1 MRLYL
6 TVLLSIFL
14 VPVPAGAQTV
24 AVITNNCSA
33 VANLGQNNSGGTVY
47 GDSTGA
53 IVPPPS
59 LGRDWNTAYQTYI
72 NAAWWFLLN
81 EIPND
86 PNDGISALFAE
97 PYLNPGAPP
106 TMAGYLEDNPSG
118 RFSILS
124 NSALYEYGLSQ
135 NTQYVSFA
143 DTLLTYSL
151 THDLTPSNQLYWPNM
166 PCAGADVGLSP
177 TVCYELPLGALPG
190 VFLEPDKTGEIGLS
204 YLKTYEID
212 GNTALENEA
221 ILIGNTL
228 AANIRTGNAAQSPWP
243 FRVNAATNLAP
254 DPADDYTAS
263 VIPQVM
269 LFDELI
275 RLGIGNVAAYK
286 TARTTALA
294 WFFAYPLATNQWVN
308 YFEDVPG
315 NLANFNAHTALFAAY
330 YLLNN
335 PSVDPLWKSHVAGI
349 ISWVETNLAVSAFGA
364 NTIEEQILYPFPMSS
379 HTAHYAQVVALYGR
393 LAGDPASLLKAQRA
407 LNWVTYSLLALPP
420 APLGGQVILNPFSTD
435 PGMYQLWFTDGY
447 ATPLYF
453 REVVEAL
460 Q

>member
-86 PNDGISALFAE
+86 PNDPNDGISALFAE

-135 NTQYVSFA
+135 NTQVRQFCRYSFDLFF
-143 DTLLTYSL
+143 DTRL
-151 THDLTPSNQLYWPNM
+151 D
-166 PCAGADVGLSP
+166 A
-177 TVCYELPLGALPG
+177 
-190 VFLEPDKTGEIGLS
+190 F
-204 YLKTYEID
+204 
-212 GNTALENEA
+212 
-221 ILIGNTL
+221 
-228 AANIRTGNAAQSPWP
+228 QS
-243 FRVNAATNLAP
+243 A
-254 DPADDYTAS
+254 
-263 VIPQVM
+263 
-269 LFDELI
+269 
-275 RLGIGNVAAYK
+275 
-286 TARTTALA
+286 
-294 WFFAYPLATNQWVN
+294 
-308 YFEDVPG
+308 
-315 NLANFNAHTALFAAY
+315 
-330 YLLNN
+330 
-335 PSVDPLWKSHVAGI
+335 
-349 ISWVETNLAVSAFGA
+349 
-364 NTIEEQILYPFPMSS
+364 
-379 HTAHYAQVVALYGR
+379 
-393 LAGDPASLLKAQRA
+393 
-407 LNWVTYSLLALPP
+407 LLA
-420 APLGGQVILNPFSTD
+420 Q
-435 PGMYQLWFTDGY
+435 Y
-447 ATPLYF
+447 AVC
-453 REVVEAL
+453 RRRCRVVSNGL
-460 Q
+460 L